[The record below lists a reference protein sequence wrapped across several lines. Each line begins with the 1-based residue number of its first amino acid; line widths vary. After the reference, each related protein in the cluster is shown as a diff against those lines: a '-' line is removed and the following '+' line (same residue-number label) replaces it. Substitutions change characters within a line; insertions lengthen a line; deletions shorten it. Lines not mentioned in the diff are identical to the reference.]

1 MSQIYSWLANNT
13 AYWVPFVLY
22 ICLNVMDRT
31 TLVTHANPEVR
42 FIARLL
48 ENVLF
53 MQWDKWGGTLKAL
66 VPPVN
71 EDVEK

>member
-1 MSQIYSWLANNT
+1 MYQWLIDNKSI
-13 AYWVPFVLY
+13 WIPVVLY
-22 ICLNVMDRT
+22 LALNVANRT
-31 TLVTHANPEVR
+31 ALVTHANPDIR

-48 ENVLF
+48 ENVLLL
-53 MQWDKWGGTLKAL
+53 QWDRWGGTLKVL

>member
-1 MSQIYSWLANNT
+1 MIYQWLIDNKSI
-13 AYWVPFVLY
+13 WIPVVLY
-22 ICLNVMDRT
+22 LALNVANRAA
-31 TLVTHANPEVR
+31 LVTHADPRVR
-42 FIARLL
+42 YVARLL

-53 MQWDKWGGTLKAL
+53 LQWDKWGGTLKSL

>member
-1 MSQIYSWLANNT
+1 MIYQWLIDHKSIWIPVALYLALNIAN
-13 AYWVPFVLY
+13 
-22 ICLNVMDRT
+22 RS

-53 MQWDKWGGTLKAL
+53 MQWDKWGGTLKVL

>member
-1 MSQIYSWLANNT
+1 MIVYQWLIDNKSIWIPVVLYLALNLANRT
-13 AYWVPFVLY
+13 A
-22 ICLNVMDRT
+22 
-31 TLVTHANPEVR
+31 LVTHANPEVR

-66 VPPVN
+66 VPSVN